1 MRHWRTDRDHR
12 QYGEKGAALLMAM
25 VVVTVIAALASTMV
39 WQQWRS
45 VQGESAERARSQAHW
60 VLMGALDWGRLI
72 LREDARGS
80 QIDHLGEPWA
90 VPLQEARLST
100 FLADGREDLED
111 NPALQAFVSGVVTDA
126 QSRFNL
132 RNLVVNGEVS
142 APAVRTLQRLCEAA
156 GLPASVPARI
166 LDGVRRSWLPIEG
179 EGRSGA
185 PSVLLS
191 PERLSDLA
199 WWGVGTREIEQ
210 LRPWLIVLPAAT
222 PLNINTASAEMMAVA
237 IDGID
242 MAVAQRIVQ
251 TRNNSPFKAPE
262 QVVALLPPAE
272 DANRSAGL
280 SVQSNFFELEGRLRL
295 GTRVFEER
303 LLVERRQL
311 DVVVLHRERPVAEGR

>member
-1 MRHWRTDRDHR
+1 MIRDRRGPAHP
-12 QYGEKGAALLMAM
+12 QQGAALLMAM

-111 NPALQAFVSGVVTDA
+111 NPALQAFVSGVITDA

-132 RNLVVNGEVS
+132 RNLVVNGELS
-142 APAVRTLQRLCEAA
+142 PPAVRTLQRVGEAA
-156 GLPASVPARI
+156 GVSSAVPTAI
-166 LDGVRRSWLPIEG
+166 VEGVKRSWMPVEG
-179 EGRSGA
+179 EGRASA
-185 PSVLLS
+185 PSALLS
-191 PERLSDLA
+191 PERLSDLV
-199 WWGVGTREIEQ
+199 WWGVSPQDIER
-210 LRPWLIVLPAAT
+210 LRPWLIILSAAT
-222 PLNINTASAEMMAVA
+222 PLNVNTASAEMMTLA

-242 MAVAQRIVQ
+242 MAIAQRIVQ
-251 TRNNSPFKAPE
+251 TRNNAPFKSAE
-262 QVVALLPPAE
+262 QVAALLPPTE
-272 DANRSAGL
+272 GSTRTAGL
-280 SVQSNFFELEGRLRL
+280 AVQSNFFELEGRLRL
-295 GTRVFEER
+295 GSRVFEER

-311 DVVVLHRERPVAEGR
+311 DVVVLHRERPAPEVR